1 MTEVRDTGNAYKSVV
16 DINIVHVPCSKIFL
30 VFIPRTGQQIQ
41 RYTIIQQDCY
51 MFRPFSAIF
60 SEKSLYVFGNTCTAL
75 VCVIISKIFRH
86 SEKIRPGMCV
96 VF

>member
-60 SEKSLYVFGNTCTAL
+60 REVFEYLLEDRRNRPKHVKGWLYDCILLYLTILNLF
-75 VCVIISKIFRH
+75 
-86 SEKIRPGMCV
+86 E
-96 VF
+96 